1 VDGGSTA
8 VITQEGEFLIRK
20 PVKELAKELD
30 SETFWQIY
38 HGIIVNVRF
47 IDKVSRSLTDR
58 CILKLKGI
66 SDFAW
71 VVLSRIS
78 AARRP

>member
-20 PVKELAKELD
+20 PVKELD

-38 HGIIVNVRF
+38 RGIIVNVRF